1 MIAKK
6 ISADV
11 SGKFHQTLK
20 RLVNHYF
27 LTTTLIKS
35 QFFIKHPRT
44 QQTSLSGAT
53 TPQHLFAKEL

>member
-6 ISADV
+6 SADV

-20 RLVNHYF
+20 GLVIHYF

-35 QFFIKHPRT
+35 QVFIKHPKT

-53 TPQHLFAKEL
+53 TSQHLFTKEL